1 MQLNQKSQWFL
12 VFTEAMILQ
21 TVCIDSYK
29 HYIHTCVHKWKYKS
43 AWGSDRHG
51 SRTGSK
57 HVAFVKSTGVS
68 TETGAAGV
76 RSSFPKE
83 KACCRGLGSTPE
95 AEVVQLWE
103 GDSPFQVTG
112 LWTTGCRA
120 KMQPFPEKAPGG
132 LDGAWWWEPEG
143 RGPGAS
149 TPTGSSPVN
158 RVSGEGHS
166 EARVPS
172 LCRRRYDQLP
182 TGEPPVWR
190 PLLQHLRLRLW
201 QQ

>member
-1 MQLNQKSQWFL
+1 M
-12 VFTEAMILQ
+12 
-21 TVCIDSYK
+21 
-29 HYIHTCVHKWKYKS
+29 
-43 AWGSDRHG
+43 GSE
-51 SRTGSK
+51 

-68 TETGAAGV
+68 TETGAASILGAA
-76 RSSFPKE
+76 FPKR
-83 KACCRGLGSTPE
+83 KPA
-95 AEVVQLWE
+95 AEDWGPHRKPRWVQLWE

-132 LDGAWWWEPEG
+132 LDGTWWWEPEG

-166 EARVPS
+166 EAGVPS